1 MPPCDFVPSCF
12 CQAVAVRADVVSGHS
27 PPPRGV
33 KPVCSACP
41 GCQGRGQAWQGRPSS
56 RRLRAR
62 VGGGPTTSIPGVPV
76 FSIPRSSEEA
86 VGPRRPPPPSAA
98 HRVAVSSAAGSSG
111 QAGGRLCP
119 SLPPAATAG
128 GSALISRAR
137 VVTLGSLCQ
146 GQRGHVTTR
155 SQEWCLIT
163 SNVLGVRAGWYPEGH
178 NSDPTCSY
186 FKIPRLVKCVILF
199 FALENLVYFPHFC
212 LTLTSVRAASTVCP
226 VTAVPESS
234 TERGME
240 QGAGITAFVK
250 RMTGR
255 GKE

>member
-1 MPPCDFVPSCF
+1 MAGRQRPFLGSLF
-12 CQAVAVRADVVSGHS
+12 SQS
-27 PPPRGV
+27 PG
-33 KPVCSACP
+33 A
-41 GCQGRGQAWQGRPSS
+41 
-56 RRLRAR
+56 
-62 VGGGPTTSIPGVPV
+62 
-76 FSIPRSSEEA
+76 
-86 VGPRRPPPPSAA
+86 PRRPSA
-98 HRVAVSSAAGSSG
+98 RGGRPLRQQLTGWPSAAGSSER
-111 QAGGRLCP
+111 AGGRLCP

>member
-1 MPPCDFVPSCF
+1 MSGPRSGLAGPPFLPT
-12 CQAVAVRADVVSGHS
+12 A
-27 PPPRGV
+27 
-33 KPVCSACP
+33 
-41 GCQGRGQAWQGRPSS
+41 PSS
-56 RRLRAR
+56 RGWRADNVHSWGPCFLNPRELR
-62 VGGGPTTSIPGVPV
+62 GG
-76 FSIPRSSEEA
+76 
-86 VGPRRPPPPSAA
+86 RRPAEAAPS
-98 HRVAVSSAAGSSG
+98 VSGS
-111 QAGGRLCP
+111 QGGRLLLARP
-119 SLPPAATAG
+119 GGLGDASVRSLPPAATAG

-186 FKIPRLVKCVILF
+186 FKISRLVKCVILF

-234 TERGME
+234 TARGME

>member
-76 FSIPRSSEEA
+76 FSIPGSSEEA

-98 HRVAVSSAAGSSG
+98 HRVAVCCWLVRAGWGTPLS
-111 QAGGRLCP
+111 
-119 SLPPAATAG
+119 ATAR

-234 TERGME
+234 TEHGME

>member
-1 MPPCDFVPSCF
+1 MSGPRLGLAGPPFLPT
-12 CQAVAVRADVVSGHS
+12 A
-27 PPPRGV
+27 
-33 KPVCSACP
+33 
-41 GCQGRGQAWQGRPSS
+41 PSS
-56 RRLRAR
+56 RGWRADNVHSWGPCFLNPWELR
-62 VGGGPTTSIPGVPV
+62 GGHRPA
-76 FSIPRSSEEA
+76 EA
-86 VGPRRPPPPSAA
+86 APS
-98 HRVAVSSAAGSSG
+98 VSGS
-111 QAGGRLCP
+111 QGGRLLLARP
-119 SLPPAATAG
+119 GGLGDASVRSLPPAATAG

-234 TERGME
+234 TARGME